1 MEISNLEDKQSRER
15 RLNCLKKI
23 EKVNFSPF
31 GWSSI
36 IKYEVIIQMIRIINS
51 RKNELIQLKE
61 NIWKKIDPN
70 SLLDYIEGNLDKL
83 QTPRKLYEAASEIE
97 EIFKPVRKKLGRSFD
112 TKKIVDLDSIG
123 KNDLED
129 AKNIIEHLR
138 SVNKTDSASDM
149 FFKKIYKSVKLTG
162 SLSNALTKLL
172 KIDDPSDIEKRCLYD
187 ASSLSVFYKLARE
200 AIPYIAEINRLP
212 ESDVS
217 KTIAKINPATCPG
230 FSLRTVLL
238 RALHMSYKNFKSSD
252 WGDTDHIVYAP
263 YVNIFFSDKTTKDFL
278 RQETRNQAFRI
289 DEALISN
296 IRRIVPLNKLFESIF
311 N

>member
-149 FFKKIYKSVKLTG
+149 FFKKIYKSVKLT
-162 SLSNALTKLL
+162 
-172 KIDDPSDIEKRCLYD
+172 D
-187 ASSLSVFYKLARE
+187 
-200 AIPYIAEINRLP
+200 
-212 ESDVS
+212 
-217 KTIAKINPATCPG
+217 
-230 FSLRTVLL
+230 
-238 RALHMSYKNFKSSD
+238 
-252 WGDTDHIVYAP
+252 
-263 YVNIFFSDKTTKDFL
+263 
-278 RQETRNQAFRI
+278 
-289 DEALISN
+289 
-296 IRRIVPLNKLFESIF
+296 
-311 N
+311 